1 MRWKLAALIA
11 AVGAFAG
18 AGAQAATFSIT
29 TSSTTAGFWRV
40 DCAHANS
47 AGLPQCEGQGGATI
61 EVPFLSVTP
70 SPTESTGTIEID
82 LATGAI
88 TGGSY
93 AVNGSGDIVATIDI
107 GVLFGLPNGTAS
119 ATLSIND
126 SMQTWLATPAASMVG
141 EDFLYDPGVFTDPS
155 ASSVM
160 CAPAGAVCSSDA
172 VVAIIA
178 DGGLALSHAPNPPAQ
193 LLLDFNAPQTAGT
206 MAFASDVF
214 TPNDG
219 TNPAIGPNILG
230 TRTVGATTVTLTGV
244 PVPEPDMLALLGAG
258 LVSLALLGRKP

>member
-1 MRWKLAALIA
+1 
-11 AVGAFAG
+11 
-18 AGAQAATFSIT
+18 
-29 TSSTTAGFWRV
+29 
-40 DCAHANS
+40 
-47 AGLPQCEGQGGATI
+47 
-61 EVPFLSVTP
+61 VTP

-82 LATGAI
+82 LATGGI

-93 AVNGSGDIVATIDI
+93 AVNGTGDIVATIDI
-107 GVLFGLPNGTAS
+107 SVLFGLPNGTAS

-160 CAPAGAVCSSDA
+160 CTPAGAVCSSAA
-172 VVAIIA
+172 VLAIIA
-178 DGGLALSHAPNPPAQ
+178 DGGLPLTHAPNPTAQ
-193 LLLDFNAPQTAGT
+193 LLLDFNAAQTAGT
-206 MAFASDVF
+206 MMFESDTF

-230 TRTVGATTVTLTGV
+230 TRTIGSTTVALTAV
-244 PVPEPDMLALLGAG
+244 VPEPNLFMLLGAG
-258 LVSLALLGRKP
+258 LVALALLGRRP